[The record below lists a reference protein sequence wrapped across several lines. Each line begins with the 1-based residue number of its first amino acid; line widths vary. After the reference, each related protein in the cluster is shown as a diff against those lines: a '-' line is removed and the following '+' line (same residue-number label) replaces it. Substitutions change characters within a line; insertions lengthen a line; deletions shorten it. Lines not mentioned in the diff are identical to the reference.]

1 LVRYSIILSKGKF
14 KKTEVQGATMTY
26 KFTAVIT
33 REGKF
38 FVSDC
43 PELGITSQGL
53 TLEEALDNLKEAI
66 HLYLKDEDIKNL
78 NLTALS
84 PLVTTVEVA
93 V

>member
-1 LVRYSIILSKGKF
+1 V
-14 KKTEVQGATMTY
+14 TY

-53 TLEEALDNLKEAI
+53 TLEETLDNLKEAI
-66 HLYLKDEDIKNL
+66 HLYLKDEDIPGL
-78 NLTALS
+78 NLTTAP
-84 PLVTTVEVA
+84 PLITTVEVA
-93 V
+93 A

>member
-1 LVRYSIILSKGKF
+1 
-14 KKTEVQGATMTY
+14 MTY

-43 PELGITSQGL
+43 PELGLTSQGL
-53 TLEEALDNLKEAI
+53 TLEEALDNLTEAI
-66 HLYLKDEDIKNL
+66 HLYLKDEDIPGL
-78 NLTALS
+78 NLTALP
-84 PLVTTVEVA
+84 PLITTVEVA

>member
-1 LVRYSIILSKGKF
+1 MPPFTIVSDFKPTGDQPQTSIVAPGNLRCGG
-14 KKTEVQGATMTY
+14 TRMTY

-53 TLEEALDNLKEAI
+53 SLDEALDNLKEAI
-66 HLYLKDEDIKNL
+66 HLYLKDEEA
-78 NLTALS
+78 AL
-84 PLVTTVEVA
+84 L
-93 V
+93 

>member
-1 LVRYSIILSKGKF
+1 
-14 KKTEVQGATMTY
+14 MTY
-26 KFTAVIT
+26 KFTAIIT

-38 FVSDC
+38 FVSEC

-53 TLEEALDNLKEAI
+53 SLDEALDNLKEAI
-66 HLYLKDEDIKNL
+66 HLYLKDEDIAEL
-78 NLTALS
+78 SLPTVS

>member
-1 LVRYSIILSKGKF
+1 
-14 KKTEVQGATMTY
+14 MTY

-53 TLEEALDNLKEAI
+53 SLDEALDNLKEAI
-66 HLYLKDEDIKNL
+66 HLYLKDEQVAEL
-78 NLTALS
+78 ALPTTS
-84 PLVTTVEVA
+84 PLVTTIEV
-93 V
+93 VV

>member
-1 LVRYSIILSKGKF
+1 
-14 KKTEVQGATMTY
+14 MTY

-53 TLEEALDNLKEAI
+53 TLEEALDNLREAI
-66 HLYLKDEDIKNL
+66 HLYLKDEDIPGL
-78 NLTALS
+78 NLTTLP

>member
-1 LVRYSIILSKGKF
+1 
-14 KKTEVQGATMTY
+14 MTY

-66 HLYLKDEDIKNL
+66 HLYLKDEDIKSL

>member
-1 LVRYSIILSKGKF
+1 
-14 KKTEVQGATMTY
+14 MTY

-66 HLYLKDEDIKNL
+66 HLYLKDEDITHL

>member
-1 LVRYSIILSKGKF
+1 
-14 KKTEVQGATMTY
+14 MTY

-43 PELGITSQGL
+43 PELGVTSQGL
-53 TLEEALDNLKEAI
+53 SLDESLENLKEAI
-66 HLYLKDEDIKNL
+66 HLYLKDENL
-78 NLTALS
+78 AELKLAS
-84 PLVTTVEVA
+84 SAPLITTVEVA

>member
-1 LVRYSIILSKGKF
+1 
-14 KKTEVQGATMTY
+14 MTY

-66 HLYLKDEDIKNL
+66 HLFLKDEDITSL

>member
-1 LVRYSIILSKGKF
+1 
-14 KKTEVQGATMTY
+14 MTY

-38 FVSDC
+38 FVGDC

-53 TLEEALDNLKEAI
+53 SIDEALENLKEAI
-66 HLYLKDEDIKNL
+66 HLYIKDEDLSQL
-78 NLTALS
+78 NILQS
-84 PLVTTVEVA
+84 PPLVTTIEVG

>member
-1 LVRYSIILSKGKF
+1 
-14 KKTEVQGATMTY
+14 MTY

-66 HLYLKDEDIKNL
+66 HLYLKDEDITSL

>member
-1 LVRYSIILSKGKF
+1 
-14 KKTEVQGATMTY
+14 MTY

-66 HLYLKDEDIKNL
+66 HLYLKNEDIKSL